1 MAVNVFSYTSRD
13 FDSIL
18 SELNRLYP
26 NKPDW
31 FKNSIAGLFAIAHW
45 YLDARAQNNFLSSAF
60 TPQSIL
66 NLAAFLDYYPAGV
79 APGSGQLVVQLDNAV
94 TLPYTFTASQQ
105 VFSASNSDTGVS
117 LNLIGIEDVIF
128 TTGRYGKVKV
138 KHGTVVDPFQ
148 IGVTNNTEFQ
158 EVIFNDRNIQYNTFK
173 AYLATSITPL
183 ILTQWSVKDTLVN
196 SLSTDEHVRIIKK
209 PNGFMTLQ
217 FGNGEYGKIPPNN
230 TPVYIS
236 YVQDGGI
243 IGNFLAG
250 KTVVSASVIGTS
262 TGLPSQAFDIVA
274 NVVINDL
281 IIKVNNVTWFRVS
294 SLLNYTSTDRVFTA
308 ELEPV
313 TGVYRVTFGDGVNG
327 QIPTATEVITADYN
341 VADNVTISYTGIST
355 SDIIAQYP
363 YEDFTGGSAAETVET
378 TRFMAPLSLKSLEKA
393 VTEEDFEYLT
403 KKYSTSIVRAKPL
416 PLYYGP
422 STVGVHVLPAGGGD
436 PSTTLK
442 QSLQDFLLQRTP
454 LSVLDVRVRN
464 PIYIPNIYDH
474 NVILRAISIT
484 TNLYI
489 KVGYSQSQYFAYGSL
504 VLRLLVSEVT
514 TELLNI
520 YDSEGIASALDFI
533 NAKWNFGGY
542 IFTSADYNEITKIF
556 ERRIKDGVQLWG
568 GRLRPNDIISGLTDL
583 TGADYAEVL
592 APTSIITLT
601 FDKIFTDKT
610 MTFNLT
616 VLQ

>member
-1 MAVNVFSYTSRD
+1 MAVNPFSYTSRD
-13 FDSIL
+13 FESIL
-18 SELNRLYP
+18 GELNTLYP

-31 FKNSIAGLFAIAHW
+31 FKYSIAGLFSMAHW
-45 YLDARAQNNFLSSAF
+45 YLDARAQDVFLSSAF
-60 TPQSIL
+60 TPQAIL
-66 NLAAFLDYYPAGV
+66 NLAAFLDYYPTGI
-79 APGSGQLVVQLDNAV
+79 APGSGQLVVELQNTV
-94 TLPYTFTASQQ
+94 TLPYTLTTTQQ
-105 VFSASNSDTGVS
+105 SFNASNSDTGAF

-128 TTGRYGKVKV
+128 TSGRFGKVKV
-138 KHGTVVDPFQ
+138 KHGTEVSPFQ
-148 IGVTNNTEFQ
+148 IGNTNNTQFQ
-158 EVIFNDRNIQYNTFK
+158 EIVFSDDSIQYSTFK

-209 PNGFMTLQ
+209 PNGLMTLQ
-217 FGNGEYGKIPPNN
+217 FGNGEYGKIPPTN

-236 YVQDGGI
+236 YVKDGGI

-250 KTVVSASVIGTS
+250 KTVVTGSVIGTS
-262 TGLPSQAFDIVA
+262 TGLASQSFDIVA
-274 NVVINDL
+274 NVVLNDL

-327 QIPTATEVITADYN
+327 QIPAVTQTVTADYK
-341 VADNVTISYTGIST
+341 VSDNVTISYSGTST
-355 SDIIAQYP
+355 ADIKAHYA

-464 PIYIPNIYDH
+464 PIYIPNVYDL
-474 NVILRAISIT
+474 NVSFRSIT
-484 TNLYI
+484 ITANLYI
-489 KVGYSQSQYFAYGSL
+489 KTGYSQSQYFAYGSL

-520 YDSEGIASALDFI
+520 YDSEGISSAIDFI

-542 IFTSADYNEITKIF
+542 VFTSADYNEITKIF
-556 ERRIKDGVQLWG
+556 ERRVKDGVQLWG

-583 TGADYAEVL
+583 TGADYAEVT

-610 MTFNLT
+610 MGFNLT
-616 VLQ
+616 VI